1 MNKSRFYCLIGVVA
15 ICLSLTF
22 SINTYAEDN
31 SGADSQATLITETSE
46 IAEGLDETNIDVSID
61 ERDEK
66 IELLLEENKRNQE
79 LIETYHSLYSTWT
92 LILNALL
99 VVFGVLVPILLP
111 FIINKIN
118 ERKLKK
124 EIESFQQYSNKQYE
138 KMVLVQNALALS
150 SFKHYWASNECFK
163 KIQASYPDDPYIKIY
178 IAKNSFLEICDVVQ
192 KDEEKTLEYKEKIY
206 NTINLFIDWFYE
218 TKGNLMDKLMIGN
231 FYNDNTVIEVRIL
244 IGFLANS
251 DQINTQSEFIR
262 ICKKACQ
269 YILDTLK
276 ITTEEDLFDYD
287 QTNVFIMSYK
297 QLNYYLCRAYF
308 NNKNTGLKTQLQ
320 KTIKLYNA
328 DEFSRQDGNLKQCEE
343 MLNEING

>member
-1 MNKSRFYCLIGVVA
+1 MNKSRLYRLLVA
-15 ICLSLTF
+15 IAISLSLTISF
-22 SINTYAEDN
+22 NAYAEDN
-31 SGADSQATLITETSE
+31 SGTDSQATSITEQSE
-46 IAEGLDETNIDVSID
+46 IVEESDETNVNDSID
-61 ERDEK
+61 ERNEK
-66 IELLLEENKRNQE
+66 IEFLLEENKRNQE
-79 LIETYHSLYSTWT
+79 LIETYHALYSTWT

-99 VVFGVLVPILLP
+99 AVFGILVPILLP

-118 ERKLKK
+118 GRKLEK
-124 EIESFQQYSNKQYE
+124 EIESFKQHSNKQYE

-150 SFKHYWASNECFK
+150 SFKDYWASNECLK

-192 KDEEKTLEYKEKIY
+192 NDEEKALEYKEKIY
-206 NTINLFIDWFYE
+206 NTINLYIDWFYE

-231 FYNDNTVIEVRIL
+231 FYNDNTVIEVRVL

-251 DQINTQSEFIR
+251 DQINTESEFVR

-287 QTNVFIMSYK
+287 QTNVFIISYK

-308 NNKNTGLKTQLQ
+308 NNKNTGLKNQLQ
-320 KTIKLYNA
+320 KTIELYNA
-328 DEFSRQDGNLKQCEE
+328 DEFSRQDDNLKQCEE
-343 MLNEING
+343 MLKEIN